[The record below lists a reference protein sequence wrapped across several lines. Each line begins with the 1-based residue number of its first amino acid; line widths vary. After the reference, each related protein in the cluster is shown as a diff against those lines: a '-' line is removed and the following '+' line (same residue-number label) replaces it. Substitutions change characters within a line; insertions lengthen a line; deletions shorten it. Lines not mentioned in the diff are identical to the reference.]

1 MTTTGSTTDDD
12 TIELRLT
19 RVLPATP
26 EEVFDAYTDAEKQR
40 IWFSILDTTPGIVEI
55 EVDLRVGGQQTA
67 VWGRDRD
74 SLFRET
80 QTFLVIERPSADGV
94 GRLVTDSFGSSP
106 DGMTMS
112 THVDVRFEPA
122 DGGTLVTVVQS
133 GFPSVDVRDF
143 FASTAWI
150 GAFDRIEAFLTR

>member
-1 MTTTGSTTDDD
+1 MNTTGSTTDED
-12 TIELRLT
+12 TLELRLT

-26 EEVFDAYTDAEKQR
+26 DQVFDAYTDAEKQR
-40 IWFSILDTTPGIVEI
+40 IWFSILDETPGVVEI

-80 QTFLVIERPSADGV
+80 QTFLVIERPSPDGV
-94 GRLVTDSFGSSP
+94 GRLVTDSTGSTP

-112 THVDVRFEPA
+112 THIDITFEPA
-122 DGGTLVTVVQS
+122 DGGTLMTVVQS
-133 GFPSVDVRDF
+133 GFPSVELRDF
-143 FASTAWI
+143 FASMAWI